1 MGAHTTVGVQLPCH
15 ENFSHIYIHHLQ
27 CLILI
32 NINMYQIL
40 KRYLHIKD
48 LMYIMIYVNM
58 LCNHDNKLLLLYFTL
73 LKNHIQV

>member
-1 MGAHTTVGVQLPCH
+1 MGAHTPVGVQLPCH
-15 ENFSHIYIHHLQ
+15 ENCSHIYIHHLQ

-40 KRYLHIKD
+40 KRYLHLKD

-58 LCNHDNKLLLLYFTL
+58 LCNHDNKLLTYLLTYL
-73 LKNHIQV
+73 LNMERT